1 MAFEEGDITLL
12 RRDATQE
19 LGQDDLV
26 EEPDSTR
33 PPAVP
38 PARATDAPR
47 MPASAKVDRARR
59 ARDWLEECERELGD
73 QPDVRRAARLYF
85 EMARTCEGPLKDTR
99 RALQYYQATLERS
112 PDYVPAIRAAR
123 RLLLGARMFTEA
135 LALFDAEAR
144 VTRQPRD
151 KATLFLLKGRLL
163 EDVLG
168 NREAAAE
175 AYHTARA
182 LDRSHAAIL
191 RATEQR
197 SFAERTWPDV
207 DRNLAELAN
216 VAAADDGH
224 RAALIVRRAQLLES
238 RQQRPEQAAELYET
252 ALQLDPSAVIAVQA
266 LKRLYYGQR
275 RWRDLI
281 RTLEAEAQWATEP
294 SLKASSLYRAARIH
308 AEHLGNR
315 DEAIR
320 VLEQARSLHPQ
331 DPLILGELAR
341 HYEAGQRLQALVET
355 LEALTEAS
363 EDEDEKLTYTQR
375 IARLYE
381 EELRDVD
388 QAIAWH
394 EKAVE
399 LNPTSLSSLQALS
412 LLYRVR
418 GAWPK
423 LIDMCL
429 QEARYTTDAQRRA
442 DSHARAAEIYET
454 RLDAIDDAIDHY
466 HRSLNAMPDHPTA
479 FKALARLL
487 ADVNQPKEL
496 VQLYENALDRATGT
510 RAVSYLLKIA
520 QLYEDVLG
528 EHALAAQTYKRVLQ
542 QDSGHLAAVHAWQRS
557 AARAHRPRELLEA
570 LDYEIE
576 LTVERDRLVGL
587 LHRAGEVLDE
597 QLDDRDEAIARYR
610 RALDKDPRHVPTLS
624 SLGRLYYAAGR
635 WNDLL
640 DIYGQ
645 ELRLTSGKG
654 RRVALLQKMA
664 EISRDRLGS
673 DEDALRYHREAI
685 KVDASHAPSLQELA
699 RQLRERGDWE
709 ELVDVLEL
717 QLRNSGAARL
727 RARAAFLLGQAYEE
741 HLDDRTKAV
750 ASYEAAVSA
759 DASYRPAV
767 DALAR
772 VRAEEHDWPHL
783 LSDLER
789 ELKLTEEPTQ
799 RIALFARKAQV
810 LESQDKHRQA
820 IQAWEDVLVVDAR
833 HLGALLALEQL
844 HRQVGAWESLCA
856 VYSTQYEVFEDPAGR
871 VAALYELARLLEHQ
885 GLGEYD
891 DIVGAYRRIL
901 EIAPADLGALLEIER
916 LAAGQADASLLREID
931 ALVAESAHDPA
942 VVAAHRARLAEL
954 VEGEKD
960 AEAIEQFRAAAVADP
975 YHIGAARGL
984 TRVAQETDDP
994 AALVDALR
1002 READAERDARAASE
1016 LLVQSAVVRLERI
1029 GDHDG
1034 ARRDFEQALE
1044 LWPDSARAAEGLT
1057 DVLTIDAGWST
1068 LADRLSQAASGAR
1081 SVDRA
1086 SALWLAVARVQ
1097 SDELGELPAAIRT
1110 LQRVLKVEPR
1120 HLDALERLAQHF
1132 EANESWHEAAAT
1144 MEQLLAAAPENSR
1157 LRRVLLDLARLY
1169 RERLDMPDRALRH
1182 VESALASEPTHPAA
1196 LQELSLVHEALGQLP
1211 EALQVA
1217 RHLLDVSDGP
1227 ERADALVRLGQLEH
1241 AAGDGDNAKEALRRA
1256 VVLEGANSDA
1266 ARTLEDLCQTPDDW
1280 RTYAEAL
1287 SNHRAKDDAGHVTTA
1302 LEVAR
1307 ILSDHCRDEHAAIA
1321 ALRSG
1326 LEQGTANAD
1335 LRRELA
1341 VRLRARGERAA
1352 AVEQLQAVLSQEP
1365 LRQEIWRELAVTYQA
1380 DERSR
1385 EARLATLPLVALGV
1399 DDEEDRNR
1407 VASVEAW
1414 PARVRPR
1421 SLRGSVLDQLGTPR
1435 AEDAAAGALLAALS
1449 PALAKLY
1456 PPELESY
1463 GLATRDRLPTE
1474 ANHPLREI
1482 ANRIA
1487 AALDVRNFDLFLH
1500 RVRNRGITIEFGA
1513 HPAVLV
1519 PATIMEKDPCTQ
1531 AFLLAQPMTQI
1542 ARGYHAVEK
1551 LTPRELDVLLASAA
1565 RTVKPDFGSGLTSEE
1580 FLNEQTRRLQRAI
1593 PRRDRRLV
1601 RDAALAY
1608 SQAKRVKFDRW
1619 VNAAHRTALRAAL
1632 LVCDDLDPLVQDVR
1646 SRIAPER
1653 EAEGET
1659 FETHPTYIDAL
1670 KFWASPA
1677 AMHLREHMGMLSPR

>member
-1 MAFEEGDITLL
+1 MAFEKGDTTAL
-12 RRDATQE
+12 RRDATEE

-26 EEPDSTR
+26 QEPDSAL
-33 PPAVP
+33 PPALP
-38 PARATDAPR
+38 GQATRGARDPS
-47 MPASAKVDRARR
+47 PAKVDRTRR
-59 ARDWLEECERELGD
+59 GRDWLEECERELRD

-135 LALFDAEAR
+135 LALFDSEAR

-168 NREAAAE
+168 NREAAEE

-191 RATEQR
+191 CATEQR
-197 SFAERTWPDV
+197 SFAKQTWPDV

-216 VAAADDGH
+216 AAASDDGH
-224 RAALIVRRAQLLES
+224 RAALIIRRAQLLES

-252 ALQLDPSAVIAVQA
+252 ALQLDPSAIIAVQA

-281 RTLEAEAQWATEP
+281 RTLEAEAQLAVES

-320 VLEQARSLHPQ
+320 VLEQARSLQPR

-355 LEALTEAS
+355 LEALTETTD
-363 EDEDEKLTYTQR
+363 DEAEKLTFTQR

-394 EKAVE
+394 ARAVE
-399 LNPTSLSSLQALS
+399 ISPTSLSSLQALS

-466 HRSLNAMPDHPTA
+466 RRSLNAMPDHPTS

-487 ADVNQPKEL
+487 SDAHKPKEL
-496 VQLYENALDRATGT
+496 IQLYENALDRATGA

-520 QLYEDVLG
+520 QLYEDMLG
-528 EHALAAQTYKRVLQ
+528 EHALAAQTYKRILQ
-542 QDSGHLAAVHAWQRS
+542 QESGHLTAVQAWQRS
-557 AARAHRPRELLEA
+557 ASRAHRPRELLEA

-576 LTVERDRLVGL
+576 LTVERDRLVAL

-597 QLDDRDEAIARYR
+597 QLGDRDEAIAYYR
-610 RALDKDPRHVPTLS
+610 RALDKDARHVPTLS

-640 DIYGQ
+640 DVYGQ
-645 ELRLTSGKG
+645 ELRLTSGKN

-685 KVDASHAPSLQELA
+685 KVDPAHAPSLQELA
-699 RQLRERGDWE
+699 RQLRERGAWD

-717 QLRNSGAARL
+717 QLRNSGAARI
-727 RARAAFLLGQAYEE
+727 RARAAFLLGQVYEE
-741 HLDDRTKAV
+741 HLEDRAKAV

-759 DASYRPAV
+759 DGGYHPAV

-772 VRAEEHDWPHL
+772 VRAEEQDWTHL
-783 LSDLER
+783 LADLER

-810 LESQDKHRQA
+810 LERQDKHRQA
-820 IQAWEDVLVVDAR
+820 IQAWEDVLAIAPK
-833 HLGALLALEQL
+833 HLGALLALAQL
-844 HRQVGAWESLCA
+844 HRQVGAWESLCG
-856 VYSTQYEVFEDPAGR
+856 VYSTQAEVLEDPAGR

-885 GLGEYD
+885 GLGEYED
-891 DIVGAYRRIL
+891 VVAAYRRI
-901 EIAPADLGALLEIER
+901 IDVAPADLGALLELER
-916 LAAGQADASLLREID
+916 LAASHRDAGLLREVD
-931 ALVAESAHDPA
+931 TLVAQSAHDP
-942 VVAAHRARLAEL
+942 VVAAAHRARLAEL
-954 VEGEKD
+954 VEGEED
-960 AEAIEQFRAAAVADP
+960 TEAIEQFRAATMADP
-975 YHIGAARGL
+975 HHIGAARGL

-994 AALVDALR
+994 TALVDALR
-1002 READAERDARAASE
+1002 REAEAERDAKAASE
-1016 LLVQSAVVRLERI
+1016 LFVQSAAVRLERM

-1034 ARRDFEQALE
+1034 ARKDFEQALE
-1044 LWPDSARAAEGLT
+1044 LWPDSAGAADGLI
-1057 DVLTIDAGWST
+1057 DVLTIDAGWSP
-1068 LADRLSQAASGAR
+1068 LVDRLSQAASGAH

-1086 SALWLAVARVQ
+1086 TTLWLAVARIQ
-1097 SDELGELPAAIRT
+1097 SEELGELPAAIRT
-1110 LQRVLKVEPR
+1110 LQRVLKVQPR
-1120 HLDALERLAQHF
+1120 HLEALERLAGHF
-1132 EANESWHEAAAT
+1132 QANQSWHEAAAT

-1157 LRRVLLDLARLY
+1157 MRRVLLDLAHLY
-1169 RERLDMPDRALRH
+1169 RDRLNMPDKALRH
-1182 VESALASEPTHPAA
+1182 VESALAAEPAHPIA
-1196 LQELSLVHEALGQLP
+1196 LRELSLVHEALGQLP

-1217 RHLLDVSDGP
+1217 RQLLDVSDGQ
-1227 ERADALVRLGQLEH
+1227 ERGDALVRLGQLEH
-1241 AAGDGDNAKEALRRA
+1241 AAGDGDNAKQALRGA
-1256 VVLEGANSDA
+1256 VVLEGAGGEA
-1266 ARTLEDLCQTPDDW
+1266 ARTLEDLCETPDDW
-1280 RTYAEAL
+1280 RAYADAL
-1287 SNHRAKDDAGHVTTA
+1287 SNHRAKDDAARAATA

-1307 ILSDHCRDEHAAIA
+1307 VLSDHCRDEHAAIA
-1321 ALRSG
+1321 ALRNG
-1326 LEQGTANAD
+1326 LEEGAPNAD

-1341 VRLRARGERAA
+1341 VRLRARGEQTA
-1352 AVEQLQAVLSQEP
+1352 AVEQLQVVLSHEP
-1365 LRQEIWRELAVTYQA
+1365 LREEIWRELAITYQT
-1380 DERSR
+1380 DGRVR
-1385 EARLATLPLVALGV
+1385 EARIATLPLLAFGA
-1399 DDEEDRNR
+1399 DDEEDRGR
-1407 VASVEAW
+1407 IASVEPR

-1435 AEDAAAGALLAALS
+1435 AQDAAAGALLAALS

-1482 ANRIA
+1482 ANQIA
-1487 AALDVRNFDLFLH
+1487 AALDIRNFDLFVH
-1500 RVRNRGITIEFGA
+1500 RIRNRGITVEFGT

-1519 PATIMEKDPCTQ
+1519 PATIMEKDSRTQ
-1531 AFLLAQPMTQI
+1531 TFMLAQPMTHI

-1580 FLNEQTRRLQRAI
+1580 FLNEQTHRLQRAI
-1593 PRRDRRLV
+1593 PRRDRKLV
-1601 RDAALAY
+1601 RDTALAY
-1608 SQAKRVKFDRW
+1608 SQAERVKFDRW

-1632 LVCDDLDPLVQDVR
+1632 LLCDDLDPLVQDVR

-1653 EAEGET
+1653 QAEGDT
-1659 FETHPTYIDAL
+1659 FDTHPAYIDAL

-1677 AMHLREHMGMLSPR
+1677 AMHLREHMGMLPPR

>member
-1 MAFEEGDITLL
+1 MAFEEGDITAL

-19 LGQDDLV
+19 LGQEDLV
-26 EEPDSTR
+26 QETGSAK
-33 PPAVP
+33 PPAMPPQRTADALQKARSVP
-38 PARATDAPR
+38 
-47 MPASAKVDRARR
+47 VDRVRR
-59 ARDWLEECERELGD
+59 ARDWLQECERELGN

-85 EMARTCEGPLKDTR
+85 EMASTCEGPLNDTR

-123 RLLLGARMFTEA
+123 RLLLGARMFAEA

-168 NREAAAE
+168 NREAAEE

-197 SFAERTWPDV
+197 SFARQTWQDV

-216 VAAADDGH
+216 AAASDDRH

-252 ALQLDPSAVIAVQA
+252 ALQLDPNAIIAVQA
-266 LKRLYYGQR
+266 LKRLYYVQR

-281 RTLEAEAQWATEP
+281 RTLEAEARLAGEP
-294 SLKASSLYRAARIH
+294 TLKASSLYRAARIH

-320 VLEQARSLHPQ
+320 VLEQARSLHPG

-363 EDEDEKLTYTQR
+363 EDDAEKLTFTQR

-388 QAIAWH
+388 QAIVWH
-394 EKAVE
+394 ETAVD
-399 LNPTSLSSLQALS
+399 LDPTALSSLQALS

-418 GAWPK
+418 SAWPK

-442 DSHARAAEIYET
+442 DAHTRAAEIYET
-454 RLDAIDDAIDHY
+454 KLNAIDDAIDHY
-466 HRSLNAMPDHPTA
+466 RRSLNAMPEHPTA

-487 ADVNQPKEL
+487 SDVHKPKEL
-496 VQLYENALDRATGT
+496 IQLYENALDRTTGT

-570 LDYEIE
+570 LDYEIA
-576 LTVERDRLVGL
+576 LTVERDRLVAL

-597 QLDDRDEAIARYR
+597 QLGDRDEAIVRYR
-610 RALDKDPRHVPTLS
+610 RALEKDPRHVPTLS

-640 DIYGQ
+640 DVYGQ
-645 ELRLTSGKG
+645 ELRLTSSKT

-685 KVDASHAPSLQELA
+685 KVDPAHAPSLQELA
-699 RQLRERGDWE
+699 RQLRERGDWQ

-727 RARAAFLLGQAYEE
+727 RSRAAFLLGQVYEE
-741 HLDDRTKAV
+741 HLEDRGKAV
-750 ASYEAAVSA
+750 TSYEAAVSA

-772 VRAEEHDWPHL
+772 VRADEHDWIHL
-783 LSDLER
+783 LADIER
-789 ELKLTEEPTQ
+789 ELKLTEEPMQ

-810 LESQDKHRQA
+810 LERQDKLRQA
-820 IQAWEDVLVVDAR
+820 IQAWEDVLEIDPK

-844 HRQVGAWESLCA
+844 HRQVGAWESLCG
-856 VYSTQYEVFEDPAGR
+856 VYSTQAEVLQDASGR

-891 DIVGAYRRIL
+891 DVVEAYRRIL
-901 EIAPADLGALLEIER
+901 AVAPADLGALLELER
-916 LAAGQADASLLREID
+916 LAAGQRDAELLREVD
-931 ALVAESAHDPA
+931 ALIAESAHDPA
-942 VVAAHRARLAEL
+942 VASAHHARLAEL
-954 VEGEKD
+954 VEGED
-960 AEAIEQFRAAAVADP
+960 DPEAIERFRVAALADP
-975 YHIGAARGL
+975 HHIGAARGL
-984 TRVAQETDDP
+984 TRVAEETDDP
-994 AALVDALR
+994 DALVDALG
-1002 READAERDARAASE
+1002 REAEAERDAKAASE
-1016 LLVQSAVVRLERI
+1016 LYVQRALVRLQRI
-1029 GDHDG
+1029 GNHDG
-1034 ARRDFEQALE
+1034 ARQDFERALE
-1044 LWPDSARAAEGLT
+1044 LWPDSARAADGLI
-1057 DVLTIDAGWST
+1057 DVLTVDASWST
-1068 LADRLSQAASGAR
+1068 LVDRLSQAAAGAR

-1086 SALWLAVARVQ
+1086 SALWLAVARIQ
-1097 SDELGELPAAIRT
+1097 SEELGELPGAIRT
-1110 LQRVLKVEPR
+1110 LQRVLKVAPR
-1120 HLDALERLAQHF
+1120 HLDALERLAGHF
-1132 EANESWHEAAAT
+1132 QANQSWHEAAAT
-1144 MEQLLAAAPENSR
+1144 MEQLLAAAPDTSR
-1157 LRRVLLDLARLY
+1157 LQRVLVDLARLY
-1169 RERLDMPDRALRH
+1169 RKRLNMPDKALVH
-1182 VESALASEPTHPAA
+1182 VESALAFEPAPAA
-1196 LQELSLVHEALGQLP
+1196 VLQELSLVHEALGHAP
-1211 EALQVA
+1211 EALNVA
-1217 RHLLDVSDGP
+1217 RRLRDVSEGQ
-1227 ERADALVRLGQLEH
+1227 ERGAALVRLGQLEH
-1241 AAGDGDNAKEALRRA
+1241 TAGDGDKAKEALRDA
-1256 VVLEGANSDA
+1256 LVLDGPDSEA
-1266 ARTLEDLCQTPDDW
+1266 ARTLEQICETPDDW
-1280 RTYAEAL
+1280 RGYADALGNYRAADEA
-1287 SNHRAKDDAGHVTTA
+1287 SRAATT
-1302 LEVAR
+1302 LEIAR

-1321 ALRSG
+1321 ALRNG
-1326 LEQGTANAD
+1326 LDEGSANAD

-1352 AVEQLQAVLSQEP
+1352 AVEQLQSVLSQEP
-1365 LRQEIWRELAVTYQA
+1365 LRQEIWRELAITYQT
-1380 DERSR
+1380 DGRMR
-1385 EARLATLPLVALGV
+1385 EARVATLPLVALGV
-1399 DDEEDRNR
+1399 DDDEDRRR
-1407 VASVEAW
+1407 VASVEPR
-1414 PARVRPR
+1414 PARVRPK

-1435 AEDAAAGALLAALS
+1435 AEDIAAGRLLAALS
-1449 PALAKLY
+1449 PALVKLY

-1487 AALDVRNFDLFLH
+1487 AALDIRNFDLFLH
-1500 RVRNRGITIEFGA
+1500 RVRNRGMTIEFGA

-1519 PATIMEKDPCTQ
+1519 PATVMEKDPCTQ
-1531 AFLLAQPMTQI
+1531 TFLLAQPMTQI
-1542 ARGYHAVEK
+1542 ARAYEAVEK
-1551 LTPRELDVLLASAA
+1551 LTPRELDVLLACGA

-1580 FLNEQTRRLQRAI
+1580 FLDEQTRRLQRAI
-1593 PRRDRRLV
+1593 PRRDRRVV

-1608 SQAKRVKFDRW
+1608 AQAKRVKFDRW
-1619 VNAAHRTALRAAL
+1619 VHAAHRTAIRAAL
-1632 LVCDDLDPLVQDVR
+1632 LLCDDLDPLVQDVR

-1659 FETHPTYIDAL
+1659 FDTHPSYIDAL

-1677 AMHLREHMGMLSPR
+1677 AMHLREHMGMLLPR

>member
-12 RRDATQE
+12 RHDATQQ
-19 LGQDDLV
+19 LAQDDLV
-26 EEPDSTR
+26 NEPDSAR

-38 PARATDAPR
+38 GGETAAPPKPAYAQ
-47 MPASAKVDRARR
+47 VDRARR
-59 ARDWLEECERELGD
+59 ARDWLEECERELRD

-85 EMARTCEGPLKDTR
+85 EMARSCEGPLKDTR
-99 RALQYYQATLERS
+99 RALQYYQATLERA

-123 RLLLGARMFTEA
+123 RLLLGARMYTEA
-135 LALFDAEAR
+135 IALFDAEAR
-144 VTRQPRD
+144 VTRHPRD

-163 EDVLG
+163 EDVVG
-168 NREAAAE
+168 NREAATE

-197 SFAERTWPDV
+197 SFAQKAWPDV

-216 VAAADDGH
+216 SAAADDGH
-224 RAALIVRRAQLLES
+224 RAALIIRRAQLLES

-252 ALQLDPSAVIAVQA
+252 ALQLDPTAVIAVQA
-266 LKRLYYGQR
+266 LKRLYYSQR

-281 RTLEAEAQWATEP
+281 RTLEGEAKFEAEP
-294 SLKASSLYRAARIH
+294 SAKASSLYRAARIH
-308 AEHLGNR
+308 AERLGNR

-320 VLEQARSLHPQ
+320 VLEQARGLRPG
-331 DPLILGELAR
+331 DALILGELAR

-363 EDEDEKLTYTQR
+363 EDEAEKLTHTQR

-399 LNPTSLSSLQALS
+399 LDPTSLSSLQALS

-423 LIDMCL
+423 LIGMCL

-442 DSHARAAEIYET
+442 DAHARAAEIYET
-454 RLDAIDDAIDHY
+454 RLDAIDDAIEHY

-487 ADVNQPKEL
+487 SDVNKPKEL
-496 VQLYENALDRATGT
+496 VQLYENALDRASGT

-520 QLYEDVLG
+520 QLHEDVLG

-542 QDSGHLAAVHAWQRS
+542 QDSSHLSAVHAWQRS

-576 LTVERDRLVGL
+576 LTVERDRLVAL

-597 QLDDRDEAIARYR
+597 QLGDRDEAIVRYR
-610 RALDKDPRHVPTLS
+610 HALEKDPRHVPTLS

-640 DIYGQ
+640 DVYGQ
-645 ELRLTSGKG
+645 ELRLTSAKS

-685 KVDASHAPSLQELA
+685 KVDASHGPSLQELA

-717 QLRNSGAARL
+717 QLRNSGTARL
-727 RARAAFLLGQAYEE
+727 RARAAFLLGQVYEE

-759 DASYRPAV
+759 DATHRPAV

-772 VRAEEHDWPHL
+772 VRAEEHDWTHL
-783 LSDLER
+783 LADLER
-789 ELKLTEEPTQ
+789 EVKLTTEPTQ

-810 LESQDKHRQA
+810 LERQDKHRQA
-820 IQAWEDVLVVDAR
+820 IQAWEDVLAVDGK

-856 VYSTQYEVFEDPAGR
+856 VYSTQSDVLEDPAGR

-885 GLGEYD
+885 GLGGYD
-891 DIVGAYRRIL
+891 DIVRAYRRIL
-901 EIAPADLGALLEIER
+901 DVSPSDLGALLGLER
-916 LAAGQADASLLREID
+916 LGASSRDADLLREVD
-931 ALVAESAHDPA
+931 VLMAKSAHDPSVA
-942 VVAAHRARLAEL
+942 AAHRARLAEL
-954 VEGEKD
+954 VEGEED
-960 AEAIEQFRAAAVADP
+960 TQAIEQFRAAAIADP
-975 YHIGAARGL
+975 HHIGAARGL

-994 AALVDALR
+994 TALVDALR
-1002 READAERDARAASE
+1002 REAEAERDAKAASD

-1034 ARRDFEQALE
+1034 ARRDCEHARE
-1044 LWPDSARAAEGLT
+1044 LWPDSARAADGLT
-1057 DVLTIDAGWST
+1057 DVLTIDAGWSA

-1086 SALWLAVARVQ
+1086 SALWLVVARLQ

-1120 HLDALERLAQHF
+1120 HLDALERLAHHF
-1132 EANESWHEAAAT
+1132 EANQSWHEAGAT
-1144 MEQLLAAAPENSR
+1144 MEQLLAAAPESSR
-1157 LRRVLLDLARLY
+1157 VRRVQLDLARLY
-1169 RERLDMPDRALRH
+1169 RERLNMADRALRH
-1182 VESALASEPTHPAA
+1182 IEAALISEPGDPAA
-1196 LQELSLVHEALGQLP
+1196 LQELSLVYEALGQLP

-1217 RHLLDVSDGP
+1217 RDLLDVSDGQQ
-1227 ERADALVRLGQLEH
+1227 RGDALVRLGQLEH
-1241 AAGDGDNAKEALRRA
+1241 AAGDGDNAKDALCRA
-1256 VVLEGANSDA
+1256 VVLEGPGSDA
-1266 ARTLEDLCQTPDDW
+1266 ARALEGLCETESDW
-1280 RTYAEAL
+1280 RAYAEAL
-1287 SNHRAKDDAGHVTTA
+1287 GNHSASGESGRVATA

-1307 ILSDHCRDEHAAIA
+1307 ILSDHCGDERAAIA
-1321 ALRSG
+1321 ALRNG
-1326 LEQGTANAD
+1326 LEEGAAD
-1335 LRRELA
+1335 AGLRRELA
-1341 VRLRARGERAA
+1341 VRLRAGGELAP
-1352 AVEQLQAVLSQEP
+1352 AVEQLQAALSREP
-1365 LRQEIWRELAVTYQA
+1365 LDRDLWRELGVTYQG
-1380 DERSR
+1380 DKRLR
-1385 EARLATLPLVALGV
+1385 EARLASLPLLAIGA
-1399 DDEEDRNR
+1399 DDEGDRAR
-1407 VASVEAW
+1407 AAAVEAW
-1414 PARVRPR
+1414 PARVRPK
-1421 SLRGSVLDQLGTPR
+1421 SLRGSVLEQLGTPR
-1435 AEDAAAGALLAALS
+1435 PEDRAAGALLAALS

-1519 PATIMEKDPCTQ
+1519 PATIMETDPATQ
-1531 AFLLAQPMTQI
+1531 AFLLTQPMTQI
-1542 ARGYHAVEK
+1542 ARGYHAIEK

-1580 FLNEQTRRLQRAI
+1580 FLDEQMRRLQRAI

-1608 SQAKRVKFDRW
+1608 SQAERVKFDRW
-1619 VNAAHRTALRAAL
+1619 ANAAQRTALRAAL
-1632 LVCDDLDPLVQDVR
+1632 LVCDALEPFVDDVR

-1653 EAEGET
+1653 AAEGET
-1659 FETHPTYIDAL
+1659 FDTHPAYAEAL
-1670 KFWASPA
+1670 TFWASPA
-1677 AMHLREHMGMLSPR
+1677 AMHLREHMGLLSPR

>member
-12 RRDATQE
+12 RRDATQQ

-26 EEPDSTR
+26 EEPDSAM
-33 PPAVP
+33 PPAMPGRETAAP
-38 PARATDAPR
+38 P
-47 MPASAKVDRARR
+47 MPAYAKVDRARR
-59 ARDWLEECERELGD
+59 ARDWLEECERELRD
-73 QPDVRRAARLYF
+73 QPDARRAARLYF
-85 EMARTCEGPLKDTR
+85 EMARACEGPLKDAR

-123 RLLLGARMFTEA
+123 RLLLGTRMYTEA

-168 NREAAAE
+168 NRDAAAE

-197 SFAERTWPDV
+197 SFAQRAWPDV

-216 VAAADDGH
+216 SAAADDGH
-224 RAALIVRRAQLLES
+224 RAALIIRRAQLLES

-252 ALQLDPSAVIAVQA
+252 ALQLDSSAVIAVHA
-266 LKRLYYGQR
+266 LKRLYYSQR

-281 RTLEAEAQWATEP
+281 RTLEAEAQLETEP
-294 SLKASSLYRAARIH
+294 SSKASSLYRAARIH
-308 AEHLGNR
+308 AERLGNR

-320 VLEQARSLHPQ
+320 VLEQARSLRPG

-363 EDEDEKLTYTQR
+363 EDEAEKLTYTQR

-423 LIDMCL
+423 LIGMCL

-487 ADVNQPKEL
+487 SDVSKPKEL

-542 QDSGHLAAVHAWQRS
+542 QDSGHLTAVQAWQRS

-597 QLDDRDEAIARYR
+597 QLGDRDEAIVRYR
-610 RALDKDPRHVPTLS
+610 LALDKDARHVPTLS

-640 DIYGQ
+640 DIYSQ
-645 ELRLTSGKG
+645 ELKLTSAKS

-664 EISRDRLGS
+664 EISRDHLGS

-685 KVDASHAPSLQELA
+685 KVDAAHAPSLQELA
-699 RQLRERGDWE
+699 RQLRERGDWD

-717 QLRNSGAARL
+717 QLRNSGTAQL
-727 RARAAFLLGQAYEE
+727 RARAAFLLGQVYEE

-750 ASYEAAVSA
+750 ASYEAAVAA

-772 VRAEEHDWPHL
+772 VRAEEHDWTHL
-783 LSDLER
+783 LADLER
-789 ELKLTEEPTQ
+789 EVRLTKDPTQ

-810 LESQDKHRQA
+810 LERQDRHRQA
-820 IQAWEDVLVVDAR
+820 IQAWEDVLAVDDK

-856 VYSTQYEVFEDPAGR
+856 VYATQSEVLEDPAGR

-901 EIAPADLGALLEIER
+901 EVAPTDLGALLELER
-916 LAAGQADASLLREID
+916 LAAGQRDTTLLREVD
-931 ALVAESAHDPA
+931 TLVAKSAHDPSVA
-942 VVAAHRARLAEL
+942 AAHRARLAEL
-954 VEGEKD
+954 VEGEED
-960 AEAIEQFRAAAVADP
+960 TQAIEQFRAAAIADP

-1002 READAERDARAASE
+1002 REAEAERDAKAASE
-1016 LLVQSAVVRLERI
+1016 LLVQSAVVRLQRI

-1044 LWPDSARAAEGLT
+1044 LWPDSAAAADGLT
-1057 DVLTIDAGWST
+1057 DVLTIDAGWSS
-1068 LADRLSQAASGAR
+1068 LVDRLSQAASGAR

-1097 SDELGELPAAIRT
+1097 SEELGELPAAIRT

-1120 HLDALERLAQHF
+1120 HLDALERLAHHF
-1132 EANESWHEAAAT
+1132 EANQSWHEAAAT

-1157 LRRVLLDLARLY
+1157 VRRVLLDLARLY
-1169 RERLDMPDRALRH
+1169 RERLNMPDRALRH
-1182 VESALASEPTHPAA
+1182 VEAALAPEPAHPAA

-1217 RHLLDVSDGP
+1217 RHLLDVSDG
-1227 ERADALVRLGQLEH
+1227 EEKGDTLVRLGQLEH
-1241 AAGDGDNAKEALRRA
+1241 AAGDGGNAKIALCRA
-1256 VVLEGANSDA
+1256 VVLEGPSSDA
-1266 ARTLEDLCQTPDDW
+1266 ARTLESLCETEDDW
-1280 RTYAEAL
+1280 RAYAEAL
-1287 SNHRAKDDAGHVTTA
+1287 GNHRARGDTDRVTTA

-1307 ILSDHCRDEHAAIA
+1307 ILSDHCRDEPAAVA
-1321 ALRSG
+1321 ALRNG
-1326 LEQGTANAD
+1326 LEEGAANSD

-1341 VRLRARGERAA
+1341 VRLRGRGEQPA
-1352 AVEQLQAVLSQEP
+1352 AVEQLQLALSQEP
-1365 LRQEIWRELAVTYQA
+1365 LRQELWRELGVAYQA
-1380 DERSR
+1380 GNQLR
-1385 EARLATLPLVALGV
+1385 EARLAALPLLAVGA
-1399 DDEEDRNR
+1399 DDEHDRAR
-1407 VASVEAW
+1407 VAAVDAW
-1414 PARVRPR
+1414 PARVRPK

-1435 AEDAAAGALLAALS
+1435 AEDTTAGALLAALS

-1463 GLATRDRLPTE
+1463 GLATRDRLATE

-1500 RVRNRGITIEFGA
+1500 RIRNRGITVEFGA

-1519 PATIMEKDPCTQ
+1519 PATIMEQEPATQ

-1542 ARGYHAVEK
+1542 ARGYHAIEK

-1593 PRRDRRLV
+1593 PRRDRKLV
-1601 RDAALAY
+1601 RDTALAY

-1619 VNAAHRTALRAAL
+1619 VNAANRTALRAAL
-1632 LVCDDLDPLVQDVR
+1632 LVCDDLAPLVQEVR

-1659 FETHPTYIDAL
+1659 FDAHPAYTDAL

-1677 AMHLREHMGMLSPR
+1677 AMHLREHMGLLSPR

>member
-1 MAFEEGDITLL
+1 MAFEEGDITVL

-19 LGQDDLV
+19 LGRDDLV
-26 EEPDSTR
+26 DEPDSAR

-38 PARATDAPR
+38 LGGATDAPR
-47 MPASAKVDRARR
+47 SQASSKVDRARR
-59 ARDWLEECERELGD
+59 ARDWLEECERELRD

-112 PDYVPAIRAAR
+112 PDYVPAIRATR

-168 NREAAAE
+168 NREAAGE

-197 SFAERTWPDV
+197 SFAKRTWPDV

-216 VAAADDGH
+216 AAAADDGH
-224 RAALIVRRAQLLES
+224 RAALIIRRAQLLES

-252 ALQLDPSAVIAVQA
+252 ALQLDSSAVIAVQA
-266 LKRLYYGQR
+266 LKRLYYGQH

-281 RTLEAEAQWATEP
+281 RTLEAEAQLATDP
-294 SLKASSLYRAARIH
+294 LLKASSLYRAARIH

-341 HYEAGQRLQALVET
+341 HYEAGQRFQALVET
-355 LEALTEAS
+355 LEALTEAT
-363 EDEDEKLTYTQR
+363 DDQAEKLTFTQR

-394 EKAVE
+394 EKAVD
-399 LNPTSLSSLQALS
+399 LDPTSLSSLQALS

-454 RLDAIDDAIDHY
+454 RLDAIDDAVDHY
-466 HRSLNAMPDHPTA
+466 RRSLNAMPDHPTA

-487 ADVNQPKEL
+487 SDVDKPKEL

-510 RAVSYLLKIA
+510 RAVAYLLKVA

-542 QDSGHLAAVHAWQRS
+542 QDSGHLAAVQAWQRS

-576 LTVERDRLVGL
+576 LTVERDRLVAL

-597 QLDDRDEAIARYR
+597 QLDDRDEAIAHYR
-610 RALDKDPRHVPTLS
+610 RALEKDPRHVPTLS

-640 DIYGQ
+640 EIYGQ
-645 ELRLTSGKG
+645 ELRLTSGKS

-685 KVDASHAPSLQELA
+685 KVDAAHAPSLQELA

-717 QLRNSGAARL
+717 QLRNSGAARI
-727 RARAAFLLGQAYEE
+727 RARAAFLLGQVYEE

-750 ASYEAAVSA
+750 TSYETAISA
-759 DASYRPAV
+759 DAGYRPAV

-772 VRAEEHDWPHL
+772 VRAEEHDWTHL

-789 ELKLTEEPTQ
+789 EVKLTEEPTQ

-810 LESQDKHRQA
+810 LERQDKHRQA
-820 IQAWEDVLVVDAR
+820 IQAWEDVLEVDAK

-856 VYSTQYEVFEDPAGR
+856 VYSTQADVLEDPAGR
-871 VAALYELARLLEHQ
+871 VSALYELARLLEHQ

-891 DIVGAYRRIL
+891 DIVEAYRRIL

-916 LAAGQADASLLREID
+916 LAAAQRDAGLLRQID
-931 ALVAESAHDPA
+931 ALAAQSAHDPTVA
-942 VVAAHRARLAEL
+942 AAHRARLAEL
-954 VEGEKD
+954 VEGEED
-960 AEAIEQFRAAAVADP
+960 TEAIEQFRAAAIADP

-1002 READAERDARAASE
+1002 REAASERDAKAASE
-1016 LLVQSAVVRLERI
+1016 LFVQSAVVRLERI

-1044 LWPDSARAAEGLT
+1044 LWPDSAQAADGLT
-1057 DVLTIDAGWST
+1057 DVLTIDASWSP
-1068 LADRLSQAASGAR
+1068 LVDRLSQAASGAR

-1086 SALWLAVARVQ
+1086 SALWLTVARIQ
-1097 SDELGELPAAIRT
+1097 SDELGDLPAAIRT

-1120 HLDALERLAQHF
+1120 HLDALERLADHF
-1132 EANESWHEAAAT
+1132 QATESWYEASAT

-1157 LRRVLLDLARLY
+1157 IRRVLLDLAGLY
-1169 RERLDMPDRALRH
+1169 RERLNMPDRALRH
-1182 VESALASEPTHPAA
+1182 VEAALTAEPTHPAA
-1196 LQELSLVHEALGQLP
+1196 LQELSLVREALGQLP

-1217 RHLLDVSDGP
+1217 RHLLDVSDGE
-1227 ERADALVRLGQLEH
+1227 ERGDALVRLGQLEH
-1241 AAGDGDNAKEALRRA
+1241 AAGDGDNAKDALRRA
-1256 VVLEGANSDA
+1256 LVIEGPGSEA
-1266 ARTLEDLCQTPDDW
+1266 ARTLEDLSETPDDW
-1280 RTYAEAL
+1280 LAYAEAL
-1287 SNHRAKDDAGHVTTA
+1287 GNHRAKDEAGRVTTA

-1307 ILSDHCRDEHAAIA
+1307 ILSDHCGDEHAAIA

-1326 LEQGTANAD
+1326 LEEGAANAD

-1341 VRLRARGERAA
+1341 VRLRARGEQAA

-1365 LRQEIWRELAVTYQA
+1365 LRQEVWRELAVTYQA
-1380 DERSR
+1380 DDRLR
-1385 EARLATLPLVALGV
+1385 EARLATLPLLALGV
-1399 DDEEDRNR
+1399 DDEEDRAR
-1407 VASVEAW
+1407 IASVDPW
-1414 PARVRPR
+1414 PARIRPK

-1456 PPELESY
+1456 PPELEIY
-1463 GLATRDRLPTE
+1463 GLTTRDRLATE

-1487 AALDVRNFDLFLH
+1487 AALDVRYFDLFLH
-1500 RVRNRGITIEFGA
+1500 RVRNRGIAIEFGTQ
-1513 HPAVLV
+1513 PAVLV
-1519 PATIMEKDPCTQ
+1519 PATIMEKDPSTQ

-1542 ARGYHAVEK
+1542 ARGYHAVDK

-1565 RTVKPDFGSGLTSEE
+1565 RIVKPDFGSGLTSEE

-1593 PRRDRRLV
+1593 PRRDRKLV
-1601 RDAALAY
+1601 RDAAFAY

-1632 LVCDDLDPLVQDVR
+1632 LVCDDLDPLVQDIR

-1659 FETHPTYIDAL
+1659 FDKQPAYLDAL

-1677 AMHLREHMGMLSPR
+1677 AMHLREHMGMLPSR

>member
-19 LGQDDLV
+19 LGHDDLV
-26 EEPDSTR
+26 EEPDSAM
-33 PPAVP
+33 PPAMPGRETAAP
-38 PARATDAPR
+38 P
-47 MPASAKVDRARR
+47 MPAYAKVDRARR
-59 ARDWLEECERELGD
+59 ARDWLEECERELRD
-73 QPDVRRAARLYF
+73 QPDARRAARLYF
-85 EMARTCEGPLKDTR
+85 EMARACEGPLKDAR

-123 RLLLGARMFTEA
+123 RLLLGTRMYTEA

-168 NREAAAE
+168 NRDAAAE

-197 SFAERTWPDV
+197 SFAQRAWPDV

-216 VAAADDGH
+216 SAAADDGH
-224 RAALIVRRAQLLES
+224 RAALIIRRAQLLES

-252 ALQLDPSAVIAVQA
+252 ALQLDSSAVIAVQA
-266 LKRLYYGQR
+266 LKRLYYSQR

-281 RTLEAEAQWATEP
+281 RTLEAEAQLETEP
-294 SLKASSLYRAARIH
+294 SSKASSLYRAARIH
-308 AEHLGNR
+308 AERLGNR

-320 VLEQARSLHPQ
+320 VLEQARSLRPG

-363 EDEDEKLTYTQR
+363 EDEAEKLTYTQR

-423 LIDMCL
+423 LIGMCL

-487 ADVNQPKEL
+487 SDVSKPKEL
-496 VQLYENALDRATGT
+496 VQLYENALDRATGA

-542 QDSGHLAAVHAWQRS
+542 QDSGHLTAVQAWQRS

-597 QLDDRDEAIARYR
+597 QLGDRDEAIVRYR
-610 RALDKDPRHVPTLS
+610 LALDKDARHVPTLS

-640 DIYGQ
+640 DIYSQ
-645 ELRLTSGKG
+645 ELKLTSAKS

-685 KVDASHAPSLQELA
+685 KVDAAHAPSLQELA
-699 RQLRERGDWE
+699 RQLRERGDWD

-717 QLRNSGAARL
+717 QLRNSGTAQL
-727 RARAAFLLGQAYEE
+727 RARAAFLLGQVYEE

-750 ASYEAAVSA
+750 ASYEAAVAA
-759 DASYRPAV
+759 DARYRPAV

-772 VRAEEHDWPHL
+772 VRAEEHDWTHL
-783 LSDLER
+783 LADLER
-789 ELKLTEEPTQ
+789 EVRLTKDPTQ

-810 LESQDKHRQA
+810 LERQDRHRQA
-820 IQAWEDVLVVDAR
+820 IQAWEDVLAVDDK
-833 HLGALLALEQL
+833 HLGALLSLEQL

-856 VYSTQYEVFEDPAGR
+856 VYATQSEVLEDPAGR
-871 VAALYELARLLEHQ
+871 VASLYELARLLEHQ

-901 EIAPADLGALLEIER
+901 EVAPTDLGALLELER
-916 LAAGQADASLLREID
+916 LAAGQRDTTLLREVD
-931 ALVAESAHDPA
+931 TLVAKSAHDPSVA
-942 VVAAHRARLAEL
+942 AAHRARLAEL
-954 VEGEKD
+954 VEGEED
-960 AEAIEQFRAAAVADP
+960 TQAIEQFRAAAIADP

-1002 READAERDARAASE
+1002 REAEAERDAKAASE
-1016 LLVQSAVVRLERI
+1016 LLVQSAVVRLQRI

-1044 LWPDSARAAEGLT
+1044 LWPDSAAAADGLT
-1057 DVLTIDAGWST
+1057 DVLTIDAGWSS
-1068 LADRLSQAASGAR
+1068 LVDRLSQAASGAR

-1097 SDELGELPAAIRT
+1097 SEELGELPAAIRT

-1120 HLDALERLAQHF
+1120 HLDALERLAHHF
-1132 EANESWHEAAAT
+1132 EANQSWHEAAAT

-1157 LRRVLLDLARLY
+1157 VRRVLLDLARLY
-1169 RERLDMPDRALRH
+1169 RERLNMPDRALRH
-1182 VESALASEPTHPAA
+1182 VEAALAPEPAHPAA

-1217 RHLLDVSDGP
+1217 RHLLDVSDGQ
-1227 ERADALVRLGQLEH
+1227 EKGDALVRLGQLEH
-1241 AAGDGDNAKEALRRA
+1241 AAGDGGNAKIALCRA
-1256 VVLEGANSDA
+1256 VVLEGPSSDA
-1266 ARTLEDLCQTPDDW
+1266 ARTLESLCETEDDW
-1280 RTYAEAL
+1280 RAYAEAL
-1287 SNHRAKDDAGHVTTA
+1287 GNHRARGDTDRVTTA

-1307 ILSDHCRDEHAAIA
+1307 ILSDHCRDEPAAVA
-1321 ALRSG
+1321 ALRNG
-1326 LEQGTANAD
+1326 LEEGAANSD

-1341 VRLRARGERAA
+1341 VRLRGRGEQPA
-1352 AVEQLQAVLSQEP
+1352 AVEQLQLALSQEP
-1365 LRQEIWRELAVTYQA
+1365 LRQELWRELGVAYQA
-1380 DERSR
+1380 GNQLR
-1385 EARLATLPLVALGV
+1385 EARLAALPLLAVGA
-1399 DDEEDRNR
+1399 DDEHDRAR
-1407 VASVEAW
+1407 VAAVDAW
-1414 PARVRPR
+1414 PARVRPK

-1435 AEDAAAGALLAALS
+1435 AEDTTAGALLAALS

-1456 PPELESY
+1456 PLELESY
-1463 GLATRDRLPTE
+1463 GLATRDRLATE

-1500 RVRNRGITIEFGA
+1500 RIRNRGITVEFGA

-1519 PATIMEKDPCTQ
+1519 PATIMEQEPATQ

-1542 ARGYHAVEK
+1542 ARGYHAIEK

-1593 PRRDRRLV
+1593 PRRDRKLV
-1601 RDAALAY
+1601 RDTALAY

-1619 VNAAHRTALRAAL
+1619 VNAANRTALRAAL
-1632 LVCDDLDPLVQDVR
+1632 LVCDDLAPLVQEVR

-1659 FETHPTYIDAL
+1659 FDAHPAYTDAL

-1677 AMHLREHMGMLSPR
+1677 AMHLREHMGLLSPR